1 MLIQLVIL
9 LYMFK
14 ITTYNPKTKNTDMT
28 MDNVDSDDSVDND
41 DDDDVCSPKSAR
53 SPYVDVDEELYS
65 R

>member
-1 MLIQLVIL
+1 
-9 LYMFK
+9 MFK

-28 MDNVDSDDSVDND
+28 MDNVDSDDSVDSDDDD

-53 SPYVDVDEELYS
+53 SPYVDVDEESYS